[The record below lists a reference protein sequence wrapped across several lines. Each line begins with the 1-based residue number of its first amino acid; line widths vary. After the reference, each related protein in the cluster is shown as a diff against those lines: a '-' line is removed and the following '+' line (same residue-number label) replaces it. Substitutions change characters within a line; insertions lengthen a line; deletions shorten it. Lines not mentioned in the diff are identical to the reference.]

1 MALVRSAL
9 EVGPYAIGDDEEGEE
24 HGDIP
29 GTPSLAT
36 SDEAIDELQRLDH
49 AHSASRLVQPPV
61 SRTAPGQA
69 ISREMAYRA
78 MRDAV
83 ALQLARR
90 GFDGLRGT
98 ALWLVA
104 ELAADFTRALGYSG
118 TRCSPPPPSARLT
131 RTLTLTRTLN
141 PIPVLPLALPLSLP
155 LPLPLTRWAH
165 MATIFSRSTNQEPL
179 QGSVYAQVQG

>member
-69 ISREMAYRA
+69 ISREMAYRV

-83 ALQLARR
+83 VEAPPTLLDDLREVRYIEQFSLLAR
-90 GFDGLRGT
+90 
-98 ALWLVA
+98 
-104 ELAADFTRALGYSG
+104 AAARRRA
-118 TRCSPPPPSARLT
+118 CSPPAR
-131 RTLTLTRTLN
+131 R
-141 PIPVLPLALPLSLP
+141 
-155 LPLPLTRWAH
+155 
-165 MATIFSRSTNQEPL
+165 
-179 QGSVYAQVQG
+179 

>member
-69 ISREMAYRA
+69 ISREMAYRV

-90 GFDGLRGT
+90 GFDGLGLVDSTASLPSRGLG
-98 ALWLVA
+98 APHA
-104 ELAADFTRALGYSG
+104 EWGPRALHD
-118 TRCSPPPPSARLT
+118 
-131 RTLTLTRTLN
+131 
-141 PIPVLPLALPLSLP
+141 V
-155 LPLPLTRWAH
+155 
-165 MATIFSRSTNQEPL
+165 
-179 QGSVYAQVQG
+179 